1 MMPVGQ
7 QAAELALWACL
18 LLALFY
24 AGGGNFAVLS
34 AFNFLTPAGIPLTSN
49 HSLWKLTLPTTSLL
63 TSAIDEWLEN
73 APQRDE
79 AGAVELGGLPLFE
92 EALPFFFLAV
102 SLEMA
107 LSWLQGRRHG
117 SYQATIAS
125 LSAGLLHEAAEGF
138 CRVLTLVPY
147 CYIHQHFRVVDLSG
161 NKALMWVVAFVGA
174 DIGFYWSHRLAHEVN
189 LLWAIHQV
197 HHSSEEFNLATALR
211 QNITGF
217 DDIIC
222 FLPLALLVPP
232 EVHQTHMTVN
242 LLFQFWIHTRHIPKL
257 PWPIE
262 FVFNTPSH
270 HRVHHGRNPWCIDCN
285 YGGTLI
291 IWDRLFGTF
300 CEEREDDAIVYGIVP
315 PLKSFEPWAAQLHHL
330 REIGRRMSRTP
341 APEAAKH
348 IVAGP
353 GRLWVAGKDGK
364 AGRWKDFP
372 VPELGHRA
380 NPVATPLRALPT
392 PLALY
397 TLLSFSV
404 ATAAV
409 VSSSLGP
416 AFEERPPLVS
426 IGVVAFVGSA
436 VWTIGLLHDRSPAAA
451 AIEPARALVAL
462 AVCAWVAMGWPAPEG
477 DGPLDWLSL
486 ERVQALG
493 WGLQSA
499 LAVLAVQAALSAVVC
514 PLYAAETAAEKEAW
528 RLALAEQGAASKRTF
543 EARTKA
549 AAGES
554 KKRR

>member
-1 MMPVGQ
+1 MASGGAV
-7 QAAELALWACL
+7 AALVW
-18 LLALFY
+18 ALFLAALAY
-24 AGGGNFAVLS
+24 S
-34 AFNFLTPAGIPLTSN
+34 
-49 HSLWKLTLPTTSLL
+49 
-63 TSAIDEWLEN
+63 
-73 APQRDE
+73 
-79 AGAVELGGLPLFE
+79 GGLN
-92 EALPFFFLAV
+92 FLAV
-102 SLEMA
+102 SAYNFAAPGGLPSDADHALWTLALPLSKHASRKFNSQTVGSLDRDASGAAEMA
-107 LSWLQGRRHG
+107 GLPFFAEALPMFLIALLVEVVLTALKGEKFF
-117 SYQATIAS
+117 SYQMTISS
-125 LSAGLLHEAAEGF
+125 LSTGLLNQTVGGLL
-138 CRVLTLVPY
+138 RVLTIMPY
-147 CYIHQHFRVVDLSG
+147 CFIHEHFRVVDLSG
-161 NKALMWVVAFVGA
+161 NKALMWAVAFVGI
-174 DIGFYWSHRLAHEVN
+174 DFGYYWFHRMAHEVN
-189 LLWAIHQV
+189 LLWGFHEV
-197 HHSSEEFNLATALR
+197 HHSSEEYNLATALR
-211 QNITGF
+211 QTVFAGLDGF
-217 DDIIC
+217 V
-222 FLPLALLVPP
+222 FYLPVAFFVPP
-232 EVHQTHMTVN
+232 DVHIAHKAFN

-404 ATAAV
+404 AGAAFLFLALQP
-409 VSSSLGP
+409 SSASGP
-416 AFEERPPLVS
+416 TMQA
-426 IGVVAFVGSA
+426 IGVAAFVGSA